1 MKGLLPILSI
11 CVLLSAM
18 LAAGIGAVWIS
29 PLQISAMLLQP
40 LGIDLA
46 VPYNEIQQNVF
57 WFIRLPRVV
66 LALLVGATLAVCGV
80 GMQGL
85 FRNPLADPG
94 LIGIGSGA
102 SLAAVIT
109 IVAGASLFAGFQSA
123 AAQYTLNIMSFLGA
137 LFAMILV
144 YRISR
149 QGGKSNV
156 AIMLLAGIAVN
167 ALAGALTGLVTIS
180 ASDQQLRSITF
191 WSMGSLGGAN
201 WNNVLGVLPFCML
214 SIGAMPFFAKSLN
227 ALSLGES
234 DASHLGIRT
243 ERLKNSVMYLCAI
256 GVGACVAVSG
266 IIVFVG
272 LVVPH
277 IIRMTAGPEHKR
289 LIWASALGG
298 AALLTTADL
307 ISRTVAAPVEIP
319 IGIITSIAGGPF
331 FLYLL
336 MKEKKKQILL

>member
-1 MKGLLPILSI
+1 MIA
-11 CVLLSAM
+11 CVLLAAI
-18 LAAGIGAVWIS
+18 LAAGIGAVQIS
-29 PLQISAMLLQP
+29 PLQILGMIFHKIGFD
-40 LGIDLA
+40 LGI
-46 VPYNEIQQNVF
+46 PYDEMQETVF
-57 WFIRLPRVV
+57 WVIRLPRVLLAV
-66 LALLVGATLAVCGV
+66 LIGATLAVCGV

-109 IVAGASLFAGFQSA
+109 LVLGSSLLAGLSG
-123 AAQYTLNIMSFLGA
+123 QYTLNVMAFLGA
-137 LFAMILV
+137 LASMIAV

-149 QGGKSNV
+149 QEGKTNV

-167 ALAGALTGLVTIS
+167 AMAGALTGLVTIS
-180 ASDQQLRSITF
+180 ANEQQLRSITF

-201 WNNVLGVLPFCML
+201 WSNVLGILPFCAL
-214 SIGAMPFFAKSLN
+214 SLIGMPFFAKSLN

-234 DASHLGIRT
+234 DAGHLGIRT

-277 IIRMTAGPEHKR
+277 ILRMTAGPDHKK
-289 LIWASALGG
+289 LIGASALGG
-298 AALLTTADL
+298 AALLTLADL
-307 ISRTVAAPVEIP
+307 VSRTIAAPVEIP
-319 IGIITSIAGGPF
+319 IGIITSVVGGPF

-336 MKEKKKQILL
+336 MKEKKKQTLI

>member
-1 MKGLLPILSI
+1 MIA
-11 CVLLSAM
+11 CVLLAAI
-18 LAAGIGAVWIS
+18 LAAGIGAVQIS
-29 PLQISAMLLQP
+29 PLQILGMIFHKIGFD
-40 LGIDLA
+40 LGI
-46 VPYNEIQQNVF
+46 PYDEMQETVF
-57 WFIRLPRVV
+57 WVIRLPRVLLAV
-66 LALLVGATLAVCGV
+66 LIGATLAVCGV

-109 IVAGASLFAGFQSA
+109 LVLGSSLLAGLSG
-123 AAQYTLNIMSFLGA
+123 QYTLNIMAFLGA
-137 LFAMILV
+137 LASMIAV

-149 QGGKSNV
+149 QEGKTNV

-167 ALAGALTGLVTIS
+167 AMAGALTGLVTIS
-180 ASDQQLRSITF
+180 ANEQQLRSITF
-191 WSMGSLGGAN
+191 WSMGSLGGAS
-201 WNNVLGVLPFCML
+201 WSNVLGILPFCAL
-214 SIGAMPFFAKSLN
+214 SLIGMPFFAKSLN

-234 DASHLGIRT
+234 DAGHLGIRT

-277 IIRMTAGPEHKR
+277 ILRMTAGPDHKK
-289 LIWASALGG
+289 LIGASALGG
-298 AALLTTADL
+298 AVLLTLADL
-307 ISRTVAAPVEIP
+307 VSRTIAAPVEIP
-319 IGIITSIAGGPF
+319 IGIITSVVGGPF

-336 MKEKKKQILL
+336 MKEKKKQTLI

>member
-1 MKGLLPILSI
+1 MIA
-11 CVLLSAM
+11 CVLLAAV
-18 LAAGIGAVWIS
+18 LAAGIGAVQIS
-29 PLQISAMLLQP
+29 PLQILGMVFHKIGFD
-40 LGIDLA
+40 LGI
-46 VPYNEIQQNVF
+46 PYNEMQETVF
-57 WFIRLPRVV
+57 WVIRLPRVL
-66 LALLVGATLAVCGV
+66 LAVIIGATLAVCGV

-109 IVAGASLFAGFQSA
+109 LVLGTSLLAGLSG
-123 AAQYTLNIMSFLGA
+123 QYTLNVMAFLGA
-137 LFAMILV
+137 LASMIAV

-149 QGGKSNV
+149 QDGKTNV

-167 ALAGALTGLVTIS
+167 AMAGALTGMVTIS
-180 ASDQQLRSITF
+180 ANEQQLRSITF
-191 WSMGSLGGAN
+191 WSMGSLGGAS
-201 WNNVLGVLPFCML
+201 WNNVLGILPFCAL
-214 SIGAMPFFAKSLN
+214 SIIGMPFFAKSLN

-234 DASHLGIRT
+234 DAAHLGIRT

-277 IIRMTAGPEHKR
+277 ILRMTAGPDHKR
-289 LIWASALGG
+289 LIGASALGG
-298 AALLTTADL
+298 AALLTLADL
-307 ISRTVAAPVEIP
+307 VSRTVAAPVEIP
-319 IGIITSIAGGPF
+319 IGIITSVVGGPF

-336 MKEKKKQILL
+336 MKEKKKQTLI